1 MSTFELK
8 LPDIGEGVVEGEIV
22 HWLVKEGDSVAEDQP
37 LVEVMTDK
45 ATVVIPSPKAG
56 RVLRR
61 HGAEGSMARVHHP
74 LVTLLLGASA
84 AGVEQKAAPGHS
96 PETFA
101 SRLVLA
107 SASQATQAR
116 APSAPA
122 PTSSPA
128 VARVPPPP
136 AVQLGRAL
144 HGEGS
149 ATLSPAQLLEV
160 YQAMVRIRLLDERMM
175 TLQRQGRIGF
185 YGACTGQEAACLG
198 SAYALHPSDWVF
210 PALREAAAMLLRGM
224 PLVPY
229 ISQLFGNSGDLLRG
243 RQMPSHQA
251 ARAVNQ
257 VSWSSC
263 IGTQLPQAVGAA
275 YAAKVKRDGRVVM
288 AYMGDGATSSPDFH
302 AAMNFAGV
310 YRAPVVFLCQN
321 NHWSISVRVDRQTAS
336 ESIAIKAKAYGFPG
350 VQVDGNDVEAVYA
363 ATAAAVA
370 RARAGEG
377 PTLIEALTYRIG
389 AHSSSDDPTR
399 YRDSKE
405 VEQWVARDPL
415 KRAFERLTALGQWD
429 TPRDEALR
437 ETLRSE
443 IHAATQAAEAQPM
456 LPAESLFDDVY
467 SQEPWHLAEQRRE
480 LREAR
485 AAMKPAG
492 AEEPRS

>member
-22 HWLVKEGDSVAEDQP
+22 RWLVQEGDSVAEDQP

-45 ATVVIPSPKAG
+45 ATVTIPSPRAG

-61 HGAEGSMARVHHP
+61 HGAEGSKARVHHP
-74 LVTLLLGASA
+74 LVTLLLRAS
-84 AGVEQKAAPGHS
+84 VPS
-96 PETFA
+96 PA
-101 SRLVLA
+101 
-107 SASQATQAR
+107 
-116 APSAPA
+116 
-122 PTSSPA
+122 PA
-128 VARVPPPP
+128 VARETAAP
-136 AVQLGRAL
+136 AVKLGRAL
-144 HGEGS
+144 HGGGS
-149 ATLSPAQLLEV
+149 PALSPEQLLEV
-160 YQAMVRIRLLDERMM
+160 YQAMLRIRLLDERMIS
-175 TLQRQGRIGF
+175 LQRQGRIGF

-198 SAYALHPSDWVF
+198 SAYALPPSDWVF
-210 PALREAAAMLLRGM
+210 PALREGAAMLLRGL

-229 ISQLFGNSGDLLRG
+229 IAQLFGNAGDLLRG

-275 YAAKVKRDGRVVM
+275 YASKLKRDGQVVM
-288 AYMGDGATSSPDFH
+288 AYLGDGATSSPDFH

-310 YRAPVVFLCQN
+310 FRAPVVFVCQN

-336 ESIAIKAKAYGFPG
+336 ESIAIKARAYGFPG

-363 ATAAAVA
+363 ASAEAVA

-399 YRDSKE
+399 YRDPRE
-405 VEQWVARDPL
+405 LDQWVARDPL
-415 KRAFERLTALGQWD
+415 RRAFERLAALGQWD
-429 TPRDEALR
+429 ATRDEALR
-437 ETLRSE
+437 DTLREE
-443 IHAATQAAEAQPM
+443 IHAAIQEAEA
-456 LPAESLFDDVY
+456 LPPLPPESLFDDVY
-467 SQEPWHLAEQRRE
+467 SHEPWHLAEQRRE
-480 LREAR
+480 LLEAR
-485 AAMKPAG
+485 AAAEPATPG
-492 AEEPRS
+492 KPRS

>member
-1 MSTFELK
+1 MATFELK

-22 HWLVKEGDSVAEDQP
+22 HWLVKEGDSVSEDQP

-45 ATVVIPSPKAG
+45 ATVAIPSPRAG

-61 HGAEGSMARVHHP
+61 HCAEGSMARVHHP
-74 LVTLLLGASA
+74 LVTLLLGDTAVA
-84 AGVEQKAAPGHS
+84 TGTEPRVTL
-96 PETFA
+96 PET
-101 SRLVLA
+101 L
-107 SASQATQAR
+107 
-116 APSAPA
+116 
-122 PTSSPA
+122 
-128 VARVPPPP
+128 PPP
-136 AVQLGRAL
+136 AVALGRAVY
-144 HGEGS
+144 GAGS
-149 ATLSPAQLLEV
+149 AALSPEQLLEV
-160 YQAMVRIRLLDERMM
+160 YQAMLRIRLLDERMM

-210 PALREAAAMLLRGM
+210 PALREGAAMLLRGM

-275 YAAKVKRDGRVVM
+275 YASKLKRDGKVIM
-288 AYMGDGATSSPDFH
+288 AYLGDGATSSPDFH

-310 YRAPVVFLCQN
+310 FRAPVVFVCQN

-336 ESIAIKAKAYGFPG
+336 ESIAIKARAYGFHG

-363 ATAAAVA
+363 ASAAAVA
-370 RARAGEG
+370 HARAGGG

-399 YRDSKE
+399 YRDQKE
-405 VEQWVARDPL
+405 VDQWVARDPL
-415 KRAFERLTALGQWD
+415 KRAFERLVALSQWD
-429 TPRDEALR
+429 ATRDEALR
-437 ETLRSE
+437 ETLRAE
-443 IHAATQAAEAQPM
+443 IHAATQAAEAQPP

-467 SQEPWHLAEQRRE
+467 SHEPWHLAEQRRE

-485 AAMKPAG
+485 AAARPAG